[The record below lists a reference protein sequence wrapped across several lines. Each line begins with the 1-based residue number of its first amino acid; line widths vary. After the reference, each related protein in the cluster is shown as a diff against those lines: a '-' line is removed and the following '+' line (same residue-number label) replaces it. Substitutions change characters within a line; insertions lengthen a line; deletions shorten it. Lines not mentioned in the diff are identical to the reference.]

1 MTPGFNAL
9 ASGISRI
16 YRHCWCLAGK
26 PINKLGISVMRRNA
40 GVALWGVQAKLL
52 LCAIKISRPVESALN
67 DPWFF
72 VAGGEVD
79 RVRTLVLKRT
89 VVARARLV
97 DGNAFMR
104 LSGGVIGLAFALA
117 LLIGTG
123 LVLLGGLL
131 GLLGLLLRLLARSIR
146 YNI

>member
-52 LCAIKISRPVESALN
+52 LCAIKICRPVKSTLN
-67 DPWFF
+67 DPWLF
-72 VAGGEVD
+72 VTGGEVD
-79 RVRTLVLKRT
+79 RVRALVLKRT
-89 VVARARLV
+89 VVA
-97 DGNAFMR
+97 
-104 LSGGVIGLAFALA
+104 
-117 LLIGTG
+117 
-123 LVLLGGLL
+123 
-131 GLLGLLLRLLARSIR
+131 
-146 YNI
+146 